1 MHADTFCQHIM
12 SFRIRDQEKDYDS
25 PREVGE
31 IDTRAPFQSVK
42 AAVSLF
48 GEVAV
53 SKEKRSFKRRSSEVN
68 IKHNFS
74 LQTISDKDSKLRIGE
89 L

>member
-1 MHADTFCQHIM
+1 M
-12 SFRIRDQEKDYDS
+12 SFRIRDQERDTDS
-25 PREVGE
+25 PREAGE

-53 SKEKRSFKRRSSEVN
+53 SKEKRSIKRRSSEVN
-68 IKHNFS
+68 IKCNFS
-74 LQTISDKDSKLRIGE
+74 FKEVLGQGFKIKMNESYAML
-89 L
+89 